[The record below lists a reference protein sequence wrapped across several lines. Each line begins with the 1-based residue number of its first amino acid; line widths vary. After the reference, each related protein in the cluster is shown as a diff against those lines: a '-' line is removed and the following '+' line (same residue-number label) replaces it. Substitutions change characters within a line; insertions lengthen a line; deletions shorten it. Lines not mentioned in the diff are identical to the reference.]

1 MCRKLATSVR
11 NLREQK
17 KYYYQNELESTLSV
31 IELP

>member
-1 MCRKLATSVR
+1 MCRKLETSVR
-11 NLREQK
+11 NLRKQK

>member
-1 MCRKLATSVR
+1 MCWKQATSVR
-11 NLREQK
+11 NLRKQK

>member
-1 MCRKLATSVR
+1 MCRKLTTSVR
-11 NLREQK
+11 NLRKQK

>member
-1 MCRKLATSVR
+1 MCRKQATSVR
-11 NLREQK
+11 NLRKQN

>member
-1 MCRKLATSVR
+1 MCRKQVTSVR
-11 NLREQK
+11 NLRKQK

>member
-11 NLREQK
+11 NLRKQK
-17 KYYYQNELESTLSV
+17 KYYYQNELEGTLSV

>member
-1 MCRKLATSVR
+1 MCRKPATSVR

>member
-1 MCRKLATSVR
+1 MCRKQTTSVR
-11 NLREQK
+11 NMRKQK

>member
-11 NLREQK
+11 NLRKRK